1 VKYNKAIDHMGTLE
15 LNARRIRTKNYV
27 QQTVLACVGVAGI
40 LAVALIAP
48 NVFQALPHLTGNKY
62 KFGYRARTAAGRLAQ
77 KGYVRFVER
86 RGMKYVEITDQ
97 GRRVLELEQQKKSLI
112 GRIRKRW
119 DGRWRMIIFDIPEK
133 RSNIRKRL
141 RSMMQ
146 ELGFLRLQ
154 DSVWVFPYDCE
165 EVVALVKAELQVGKD
180 VLYVIAEQIENDK
193 PIKRHFNL
201 K

>member
-1 VKYNKAIDHMGTLE
+1 MGTFE
-15 LNARRIRTKNYV
+15 SHARQVRTKNYV

-40 LAVALIAP
+40 LAVAMIAP

-62 KFGYRARTAAGRLAQ
+62 KFGYRARTATGRLAQ
-77 KGYVRFVER
+77 KGYVRFIER
-86 RGMKYVEITDQ
+86 KGMKYVEIT
-97 GRRVLELEQQKKSLI
+97 GRGKRMLELEQQKNVLI

-133 RSNIRKRL
+133 RSNVRKRL

-146 ELGFLRLQ
+146 GLGFLLLQ
-154 DSVWVFPYDCE
+154 ESVWVFPYDCE
-165 EVVALVKAELQVGKD
+165 EIVALLKAELRVGKD

-193 PIKRHFNL
+193 PIKKHFNL
-201 K
+201 R